1 MDLELDTR
9 ASMKIL
15 IPNHVF
21 VLAEKSLQ
29 QPDVQLKS
37 YSGHEI
43 PVLDETKAQVSYGD
57 QQACLPVIVT
67 ACDGSALMGRNWL
80 SYLRLDGKQ
89 IKKISLETRNKVEN
103 LVSKYASL
111 FDGDLG
117 AIEGVIPHLKVAVR

>member
-43 PVLDETKAQVSYGD
+43 PVLGETKAQVSYGD

-67 ACDGSALMGRNWL
+67 AGDGPALMGRNCL
-80 SYLRLDGKQ
+80 SFLRLAWKQ
-89 IKKISLETRNKVEN
+89 IRKISLEPRDKEEN

-111 FDGDLG
+111 FEEGLG
-117 AIEGVIPHLKVAVR
+117 TIEGVTPHLKLK

>member
-67 ACDGSALMGRNWL
+67 ACDGPALMGRNWL
-80 SYLRLDGKQ
+80 S
-89 IKKISLETRNKVEN
+89 
-103 LVSKYASL
+103 
-111 FDGDLG
+111 
-117 AIEGVIPHLKVAVR
+117 